1 MDEGGVG
8 STGLLEVR
16 PERGNSSFGQVS
28 FRQNP
33 RINGGIGKTESFV
46 VQSIQIRNPNSEVWA
61 RSLSFSNT
69 PQREKDDPRKLPERQ
84 NRHRGTNTR

>member
-46 VQSIQIRNPNSEVWA
+46 VQSIQIRNPDSEVWA

-69 PQREKDDPRKLPERQ
+69 PQREKDDPRKLSEWQ
-84 NRHRGTNTR
+84 DRHGGTNTR